1 VEYLRLALRYLHLI
15 GFAVLLGGWL
25 MQYLA
30 GRMNVSI
37 PMRIGLGT
45 LLGSGLL
52 LAIPFP
58 SGVDLD
64 YVKLGVKLA
73 IAFGVGALF
82 GIERTRDR
90 AGRTVG
96 RGLFAA
102 IGGLA
107 LVNAAVAVF
116 WR

>member
-1 VEYLRLALRYLHLI
+1 MEYLRLALRYLHLV
-15 GFAVLLGGWL
+15 GFALLLGGWV

-37 PMRIGLGT
+37 PMRVGLGT
-45 LLGSGLL
+45 MLGSGLL

-58 SGVDLD
+58 SDVELN
-64 YVKLGVKLA
+64 YVKLAVKLA
-73 IAFGVGALF
+73 IAMGIGALF
-82 GIERTRDR
+82 GINVTRAR
-90 AGRTVG
+90 AGKPTG

>member
-1 VEYLRLALRYLHLI
+1 VEYLRLALRYLHLV
-15 GFAVLLGGWL
+15 GFALLVGAWTV
-25 MQYLA
+25 QYLSGA
-30 GRMNVSI
+30 LRVTV

-45 LLGSGLL
+45 MLGTGLL

-58 SGVDLD
+58 SDVELN
-64 YVKLGVKLA
+64 YVKLGVKLL
-73 IAFGVGALF
+73 IAVGIGALF
-82 GIERTRDR
+82 GVTVTRER
-90 AGRTVG
+90 AQKTVS

>member
-1 VEYLRLALRYLHLI
+1 MEYVRLALRYLHLV
-15 GFAVLLGGWL
+15 GFALLLGGWL
-25 MQYLA
+25 MQFLA
-30 GRMNVSI
+30 GRRNVSI

-45 LLGSGLL
+45 MLGTGLL

-73 IAFGVGALF
+73 IAVGIGALF
-82 GIERTRDR
+82 GIERTRAR
-90 AGRTVG
+90 AGRTVD
-96 RGLFAA
+96 RGLFAV

>member
-1 VEYLRLALRYLHLI
+1 MEYLRFALRYLHLI
-15 GFAVLLGGWL
+15 AFALLLGGWVV
-25 MQYLA
+25 QYV
-30 GRMNVSI
+30 GGKVNITI
-37 PMRIGLGT
+37 PMRVGLGT
-45 LLGSGLL
+45 MLGTGLL
-52 LAIPFP
+52 LALPFP

-73 IAFGVGALF
+73 IAFSIGVLF
-82 GIERTRDR
+82 GIEGTRAR

-96 RGLFAA
+96 RGLFGA